1 MRFPAALYRG
11 CLLFLV
17 LPVAVFGIDQVVM
30 KNGDRYSGRI
40 ESIEGGKLRFT
51 AEYAGS
57 LNLPWDAVSDIVSGD
72 TFVLRTQLGGI
83 ESATAERLLA
93 LREQI
98 IWVRNSVEQ
107 DRVLRTMELANAPVW
122 AGFGDVGLSL
132 ARGNA
137 DTSTLS
143 SALSATRSTPRNKI
157 GLTASSLY
165 SRAVRDGERLTS
177 ANLRRGGFRW
187 DRNFGPRA
195 FSFVSGDLEHNPIQ
209 NLRLRSVIGVGL
221 GRHLI
226 RNQRHTFDLFG
237 GGTYNREDFT
247 TADLRTSGEGLFS
260 EASTHKI
267 GNTFQLTQRFIFFPN
282 FTQRGEYRMTFDGSA
297 ITAIRR
303 WLSWQ
308 VTVGNRYISNPPLG
322 ALPNDLLLT
331 TGFRVTF
338 GPKQ

>member
-1 MRFPAALYRG
+1 MKLSAELHRG

-17 LPVAVFGIDQVVM
+17 LPVTLLGLDQVVM
-30 KNGDRYSGRI
+30 KNGDRYSGRL
-40 ESIEGGKLRFT
+40 ESIEGGKLRFS
-51 AEYAGS
+51 AEYAGT
-57 LNLPWDAVSDIVSGD
+57 LNLPWEAVANFSSRE
-72 TFVLRTQLGGI
+72 TFVLRTRRGGI
-83 ESATAERLLA
+83 ESATAERVLA
-93 LREQI
+93 LRDEIQ
-98 IWVRNSVEQ
+98 WVRNSTEQ
-107 DRVLRTMELANAPVW
+107 DRVLRTMELANVPVW
-122 AGFGDVGLSL
+122 AGFGDIGLSI

-143 SALSATRSTPRNKI
+143 SALSATRTTPRTKFGI
-157 GLTASSLY
+157 TASSLY
-165 SRAVRDGERLTS
+165 SRAVTAGERLTS
-177 ANLRRGGFRW
+177 ANQRRGGARW
-187 DRNFGPRA
+187 DYNFSPKS

-209 NLRLRSVIGVGL
+209 NLRLRSVIGLGL
-221 GRHLI
+221 GRHVVQ
-226 RNQRHTFDLFG
+226 NPRHTFDLFG

-267 GNTFQLTQRFIFFPN
+267 SNTFQLTQKFIFFPN
-282 FTQRGEYRMTFDGSA
+282 LTQRGEYRMTFDGSA